1 MIVKLVLLLTLFA
14 CGVMER
20 PQIVRT
26 LANQEVDSRLLPYL
40 EDFRK
45 ECKRF
50 RKDCDTRIAAV
61 QSLKVVKDFHH
72 HPELSPMTVGVCHLR
87 FPIAEIEIREDELN
101 NSPRFIRAIIYHELA
116 HCAYY
121 TMHVEQNNTLI
132 SEYIPDFTVL
142 NNQWSK
148 LVAHLFQEIG
158 VQYAD

>member
-26 LANQEVDSRLLPYL
+26 PANQEVDSRLLPYL

-61 QSLKVVKDFHH
+61 QSLKVVKDFAHE
-72 HPELSPMTVGVCHLR
+72 PSLSPETVGVCLLS
-87 FPIAEIEIREDELN
+87 FPSARIEIREDQLGT
-101 NSPRFIRAIIYHELA
+101 SKRYMRAIVYHELT

-121 TMHVEQNNTLI
+121 IDHVSRKGTLI
-132 SEYIPDFTVL
+132 SEYIPDFIVL
-142 NNQWSK
+142 NTKWDR
-148 LVAHLFQEIG
+148 LITELFQEIG
-158 VQYAD
+158 ARYAD